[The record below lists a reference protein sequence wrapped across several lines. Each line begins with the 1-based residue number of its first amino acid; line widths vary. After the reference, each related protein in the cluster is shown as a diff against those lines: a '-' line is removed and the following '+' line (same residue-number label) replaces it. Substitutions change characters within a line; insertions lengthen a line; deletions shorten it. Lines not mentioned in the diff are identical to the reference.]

1 MSLSTLII
9 DNGSATCKAAIVGD
23 QPRVM
28 PNLVGKSK
36 SDKLFYIADGVD
48 DCKDPS
54 SLVLRSPFEKG
65 YLVNW
70 EVEKDVWDRIFT
82 IFSVKHSETNLVIT
96 QAPLNP
102 ASLQKMVGEVVFE
115 EYGFPSLIAA
125 TASFY
130 AHNCPSLKKPFPGY
144 GIVVDSGYS
153 FTHIIPFENGRV
165 INSGIKRINVGGKL
179 LTNYL
184 KEIVSYRHWNMME
197 ETLLVNRIKEKTCYV
212 SMDFNREL
220 RTPKGRNNPLR
231 MEYVLPDYRTSTYGY
246 VKGVDPEPENRSGD
260 EQILPLTNERITIPE
275 LLFHPSDIGIPQAGI
290 PEAIIQSVQST
301 PESIHGLLY
310 SNIVLI
316 GGNTRFPNFKMR
328 L

>member
-1 MSLSTLII
+1 
-9 DNGSATCKAAIVGD
+9 
-23 QPRVM
+23 
-28 PNLVGKSK
+28 
-36 SDKLFYIADGVD
+36 
-48 DCKDPS
+48 
-54 SLVLRSPFEKG
+54 
-65 YLVNW
+65 
-70 EVEKDVWDRIFT
+70 
-82 IFSVKHSETNLVIT
+82 
-96 QAPLNP
+96 
-102 ASLQKMVGEVVFE
+102 
-115 EYGFPSLIAA
+115 
-125 TASFY
+125 
-130 AHNCPSLKKPFPGY
+130 
-144 GIVVDSGYS
+144 
-153 FTHIIPFENGRV
+153 
-165 INSGIKRINVGGKL
+165 
-179 LTNYL
+179 
-184 KEIVSYRHWNMME
+184 MME

-328 L
+328 LEQELRPLVPDCFDMNIYHPESPVTYAWEGANQLSSQGLLKEVAVTRAQYEEQGHRVLTQKLVN